1 MKKLAFLSMDDLQ
14 DFFVYDE
21 LLLAPFAA
29 QGYEVDTI
37 SWHQPDVDYSIYE
50 AVIVRSPWD
59 YQQYETEFVACLK
72 RIERQTRLINSLPLM
87 LWNFNKQYLKDLE
100 AAGVPVLPTR
110 WLSRFEQSAITG
122 AFSEFACDELVIKP
136 CVSANADDTFRLT
149 PERLATN
156 IGELATCFAGRECMV
171 QPFVSSVTEQGE
183 VSLFYFAGELS
194 HAILKQPKAGDFRV
208 QEEHGGSLQAIT
220 PEPAMLTNALAA
232 LNAMPDDYL
241 YARVDLLWFA
251 GEWRIIELELIE
263 PSLYFNLDEHSPQRF
278 VNAYL
283 RYLNAHA

>member
-59 YQQYETEFVACLK
+59 YQQYETEFVSCLK

-263 PSLYFNLDEHSPQRF
+263 PSLYFNLDEQSPQRF